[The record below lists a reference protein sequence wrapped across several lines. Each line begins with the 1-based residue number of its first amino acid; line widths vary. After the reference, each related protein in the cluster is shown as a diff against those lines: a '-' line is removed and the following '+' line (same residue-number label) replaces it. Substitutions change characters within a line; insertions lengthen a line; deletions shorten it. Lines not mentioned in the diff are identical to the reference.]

1 MNQFEHGLLN
11 SGLILNFLLQK
22 QNNFTIYLEDGSKF
36 TGTLLG
42 WDSDFLLLKEDQ
54 FLQMVRLGKIIRIQT
69 ELKQLPIED
78 RPAVQDNPNPNP
90 PVTNTIDSIQASA
103 LSKKPTFIEVKTP
116 AEGPNNN
123 SSGEHSDSKTRLDQL
138 VKGW

>member
-78 RPAVQDNPNPNP
+78 RPAVQDHPNPNP

>member
-36 TGTLLG
+36 SGTLLG